1 MENIVERAV
10 TLAKGEK
17 ITLSELPPQFA
28 SKRKTAASFPT
39 SSLSEVR
46 NKAVEEVEKKY
57 FLFLLTKHKG
67 NITRI
72 SEEAGMTRRHIHRIL
87 KKYDLDPQQYRR

>member
-1 MENIVERAV
+1 VN
-10 TLAKGEK
+10 
-17 ITLSELPPQFA
+17 ELPPQFI
-28 SKRKTAASFPT
+28 SKQKTAVAVPMN
-39 SSLSEVR
+39 SLSEVR

-87 KKYDLDPQQYRR
+87 KKHDLDPHLYRHP